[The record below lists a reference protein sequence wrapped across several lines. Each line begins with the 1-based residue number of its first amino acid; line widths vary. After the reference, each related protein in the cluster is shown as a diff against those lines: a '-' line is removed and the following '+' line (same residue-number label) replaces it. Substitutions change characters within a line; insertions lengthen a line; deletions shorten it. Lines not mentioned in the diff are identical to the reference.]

1 MVDTMAHT
9 TQHNDSADFI
19 RNVWLEKFSVS
30 MELAT
35 SNLNQFNGDWQ
46 REAQALIALTQL
58 TNRISCQ
65 MKLHCV
71 NYLALNKRT
80 TDFPVLRLMNAQNC
94 ASFFEPQYSLGEKRK
109 WKINWYHRKVK
120 QKEKKMKNLL
130 TLKSNYY
137 FISESWKMKSVLLFF
152 RREVIIMFAAQ
163 GRNEK

>member
-1 MVDTMAHT
+1 MLDTMAYT

-94 ASFFEPQYSLGEKRK
+94 ASFFERQYSLGEKRK

-120 QKEKKMKNLL
+120 QKEKENEKFANIK
-130 TLKSNYY
+130 
-137 FISESWKMKSVLLFF
+137 IELLFHQWVM
-152 RREVIIMFAAQ
+152 ED
-163 GRNEK
+163 EKCFIVF